1 MNFRFWIL
9 DFGSKRGPLRAG
21 VNYLRDLSADGLL
34 QGGKSALPA
43 LSLTNPKSKI
53 QNPKLKNST
62 SGMALVV
69 TLALIVLVTIAS
81 MAFFVRAT
89 LNRSIEASRSNAV
102 LAEQLAETG
111 VDYVT
116 SQFLQE
122 IATNSTTN
130 TVSGVAIYNPTA
142 ATNIIPQR
150 SLPSGISSTDT
161 NFSNLLRGSYAG
173 TDPNASTINTATPS
187 QDGRFIGTSRWNAPL
202 LLAGAGFTA
211 TNQLPNW
218 IYLNRDGNPT
228 ATASTNAIGRFAYT
242 VYDVGGLL
250 DVNVSGYPA
259 SVTGANLSNIKGT
272 LAGADLSQIPGITSA
287 TMNTFVTWRNANST
301 TTAANYVTNVSAA
314 ATGGFLTPRPGD
326 RNLLSRQDLIA
337 LARSGN
343 YGLTT
348 NALPY
353 LSTFSRAINSPTWSP
368 TTPTGSTI
376 DYFTNRDSATAANRF
391 LPNVRVSTTP
401 FTRAD
406 GTTAQVGESLLKSR
420 FPLSRIAGLSPTGV
434 NTSGNTTLL
443 SGVPSPASATTI
455 QRDFGLVWNSD
466 RWTYAG
472 PSGSSV
478 LASIATL
485 GSISGREPNFFELLK
500 ASILSGSLGIK
511 AGTSLIA
518 NSAAFDAVPDQQILQ
533 IGANIIDQYDGN
545 SYPTKVTF
553 NGNDYAGVENLP
565 YLNRLFRH
573 FYRLT
578 TDPGNNRGYFMLE
591 LWNPHRPKA
600 NTVGPTSFRAIA
612 TGQMTMGTGSIED
625 KTKAP
630 WVYDYGIY
638 MPASTPAGNR
648 TTDTS
653 ITAPFTIKNG
663 WKTSLGPLLGSNGP
677 LQFTVPL
684 GSTTLFNFPTLL
696 TQSVANATAAGS
708 NSVSDNGYQFVGF
721 YAGNVTC
728 SEETYPNRGSEK
740 CNSADLIVSITPSFS
755 LQYEDAG
762 GNWVTY
768 SSWPNINSVGTDGG
782 PGNGRKGVGTS
793 PGIYQQ
799 VADPRSLRF
808 GAYLNYCI
816 NRTTNTAWTDP
827 TFYEDSL
834 GVTSRRDSSLINNT
848 VDSSLPYGAGFWPP
862 SGSLYPPATAWGPT
876 PFQPNRQT
884 KGSFGVMRF
893 GYLAENKVTLANGAS
908 SPTYYRDNDN
918 ILRNGDAAYAS
929 SSATGW
935 GQPLEQANAARGL
948 ASRPMILDRPF
959 RSVAEMGYAF
969 RDLPWKS
976 LDFFTVNSADAC
988 LLDTFSLTESPAT
1001 GVTAGVLN
1009 PNTRQ
1014 QTVLKAVLA
1023 GALKDELDASSTLA
1037 AASEADT
1044 VATKVT
1050 TATAA
1055 TPLLNRSELATRI
1068 APALA
1073 ATDFVNNP
1081 ADSAIKARRES
1092 VVRALADVSNTRTW
1106 NLMVDVVA
1114 QSGRSPVSSSSPPP
1128 FLVEG
1133 ERRYWLHVAI
1143 DRFTGRVVARSMEPI
1158 NE

>member
-1 MNFRFWIL
+1 
-9 DFGSKRGPLRAG
+9 
-21 VNYLRDLSADGLL
+21 
-34 QGGKSALPA
+34 
-43 LSLTNPKSKI
+43 
-53 QNPKLKNST
+53 
-62 SGMALVV
+62 MALVV

-150 SLPSGISSTDT
+150 SLPSVISSTDT

-187 QDGRFIGTSRWNAPL
+187 QDGRFVGTSRWNAPL
-202 LLAGAGFTA
+202 LLAGGGFTA

-250 DVNVSGYPA
+250 DVNVSGYPS
-259 SVTGANLSNIKGT
+259 SVTGTNLSNIKGT

-391 LPNVRVSTTP
+391 LPNVRVTAS

-511 AGTSLIA
+511 AGISLIP
-518 NSAAFDAVPDQQILQ
+518 NSTAFDAVSDQQILQ

-565 YLNRLFRH
+565 YLNRLFTH
-573 FYRLT
+573 YYRLN
-578 TDPGNNRGYFMLE
+578 TDPGNNRAYILPE

-600 NTVGPTSFRAIA
+600 NTDGPTSFRIVAD
-612 TGQMTMGTGSIED
+612 GQMIVNTGSIED
-625 KTKAP
+625 TTKAP
-630 WVYDYGIY
+630 WVYGYGTFI
-638 MPASTPAGNR
+638 PADPTRDGTAIPRNDDPARLSDLPNGMKN
-648 TTDTS
+648 S
-653 ITAPFTIKNG
+653 I
-663 WKTSLGPLLGSNGP
+663 GPLLSSSP
-677 LQFTVPL
+677 ALTFSVPL
-684 GSTTLFNFPTLL
+684 GTTNLFNWPTLL
-696 TQSVANATAAGS
+696 TPTENATSSG
-708 NSVSDNGYQFVGF
+708 DNFVNDGAVKFFGF
-721 YAGNVTC
+721 YVGQVTC
-728 SEETYPNRGSEK
+728 STTTYRNINPPSKSYGAS
-740 CNSADLIVSITPSFS
+740 LTVSLPLSVT
-755 LQYEDAG
+755 LQYQDASGNWVGYCRFMNMSLNGFDAG
-762 GNWVTY
+762 GNAAVARQ
-768 SSWPNINSVGTDGG
+768 I
-782 PGNGRKGVGTS
+782 S
-793 PGIYQQ
+793 PFFYYQCP
-799 VADPRSLRF
+799 DPRSLRF
-808 GAYLNYCI
+808 GLFFNYGY
-816 NRTTNTAWTDP
+816 TVPTQPASGYTWTGFP
-827 TFYEDSL
+827 AEDSL
-834 GVTSRRDSSLINNT
+834 GMTSRPNSSLVNGT
-848 VDSSLPYGAGFWPP
+848 PAAFRYGASVWQPGP
-862 SGSLYPPATAWGPT
+862 SPASWGPS
-876 PFQPNRQT
+876 PMQGYRSQT
-884 KGSFGVMRF
+884 LPCYRF

-908 SPTYYRDNDN
+908 SPTYYTDNDN

-929 SSATGW
+929 SSAAGW

-976 LDFFTVNSADAC
+976 LDFFTANSADAC